1 MKKVY
6 TVLVTYNADIEEVS
20 NTIEKLQKQTDK
32 IVVCN
37 NSECDIFFDDDS
49 IKVLNFGENLGI
61 AQAQSIGM
69 EWSFKNGAD
78 FVLQMDQDSI
88 PDVDLVKE
96 LLNCYFELSE
106 SGYKVGLVGSQDFD
120 KDTMKKSEPRL
131 NKGKK
136 TKNKNYLLVDSI
148 LSSGSLIPHSTY
160 MKVGGM
166 DDGLFIDAVDF
177 EYCWR
182 IYSFG
187 LIVVKNK
194 KALIAHKLGDGKKRI
209 LFFVDVGIPSPIR
222 HYYAFR
228 NTILLFR
235 RSYVPNTW
243 KIISFIKIMFKLII
257 YPFFLDNGVK
267 RLRFMVMGIKDGLLC
282 RDGVIKK

>member
-1 MKKVY
+1 MRKVY
-6 TVLVTYNADIEEVS
+6 VVLVTYNPDVMELN
-20 NTIEKLQKQTDK
+20 NTIEKLKKQTDK
-32 IVVCN
+32 IVICN
-37 NSECDIFFDDDS
+37 NSEHDIFFGDSS
-49 IKVLNFGENLGI
+49 IKNFNFGKNLGI
-61 AQAQSIGM
+61 ARAQSIGM
-69 EWSFKNGAD
+69 KWAFENGAD
-78 FVLQMDQDSI
+78 FILQMDQDSI
-88 PDVDLVKE
+88 PNPDLVKE
-96 LLNCYFELSE
+96 LLNCYFELSRA
-106 SGYKVGLVGSQDFD
+106 GHKIGLVGSQDFD
-120 KDTMKKSEPRL
+120 KDTMKKSLPKL

-136 TKNKNYLLVDSI
+136 LDNKNYLMVDSI
-148 LSSGSLIPHSTY
+148 LSSGSLIPYSTY
-160 MKVGGM
+160 MEVGGM
-166 DDGLFIDAVDF
+166 DDALFIDAVDF

-187 LIVVKNK
+187 MVVVKNK

-209 LFFVDVGIPSPIR
+209 LFFVDVGIPSSIR

-235 RSYVPNTW
+235 RPYVPNTW